1 MRSAWGGSGE
11 QDDNQL
17 KKKKHRTLRGAERG
31 GEAKGHHSLPMMNG
45 IYIVTV
51 M

>member
-17 KKKKHRTLRGAERG
+17 KKKKKTEHLAGQRGVG
-31 GEAKGHHSLPMMNG
+31 KLKD
-45 IYIVTV
+45 IIVYQ
-51 M
+51 

>member
-17 KKKKHRTLRGAERG
+17 KKKKTEHLAGQRGVG
-31 GEAKGHHSLPMMNG
+31 KLKD
-45 IYIVTV
+45 IIVYQ
-51 M
+51 